1 MDYESRQVHYLR
13 VLVRDNKDPYGN
25 ADTATDGSRL
35 VTISVTNVEEAGTVE
50 LTTEHPEVD
59 EQLTAELSD
68 PDGSISN
75 LTWQWQ
81 QADTAEAVSWTD
93 ISGATAASYTPTL
106 NDVGKFLRAKA
117 SYDDAEGTG
126 REALVSTTSAVT
138 RPAIEPPEFDEGGS
152 ATRTVAENAVA
163 GTRVGAVTTATDPR
177 RRFLNLLAG
186 KRD

>member
-1 MDYESRQVHYLR
+1 MDLH
-13 VLVRDNKDPYGN
+13 
-25 ADTATDGSRL
+25 
-35 VTISVTNVEEAGTVE
+35 
-50 LTTEHPEVD
+50 
-59 EQLTAELSD
+59 
-68 PDGSISN
+68 
-75 LTWQWQ
+75 QW
-81 QADTAEAVSWTD
+81 
-93 ISGATAASYTPTL
+93 ATAASYTPTL

-126 REALVSTTSAVT
+126 KEALVSTTSAVT
-138 RPAIEPPEFDEGGS
+138 RPANEPPEFDEGGS